1 MTIPKA
7 KSRAHQAHSNSSNQ
21 QESYAWGRKTQGTKQ
36 HYTKNSSRP
45 SQAPNKS
52 RLDNSPSNS
61 QGYNSGSEQTR
72 NNARKR
78 GNSENT
84 PWSRPN
90 NKFGGYGSNGY
101 GGSNFGANNFGGSK
115 NPEPRTTIWKD
126 QNHSLTSHALRK
138 ANANQNRKGGFA
150 SNGSDTYQRKDMGAD
165 GASYKPR
172 PSKRP
177 LNKPQKSAYPVDNAP
192 ETEASESEREM
203 IRRFKALMNPS
214 SAKMNPSSANKNAA
228 AENTQSTQTIQSDHT
243 ASSTQTASLA
253 QAEQNSQATPL
264 ANSAQSTHSTQDSRA
279 PYAAHSTKSV
289 LSDQASQSI
298 HEPLSAHASQ
308 IAAQASHHA
317 QRAKHSTQ
325 IATDETASQKQEF
338 NQTPSSKAERT
349 KIPLSSNIPFTQT
362 ITVSGQGS
370 LSSDNYLYD
379 NEFSA
384 KKPTNKTTEV
394 KVMVKRRRVFQR
406 VDDSSADDKQTLYE
420 TVTTT
425 QTLDD
430 DGQPIQISQAV
441 IHNTASPAITPA
453 HSELNALQENEV
465 AGEPNVSNHDQQ
477 VERGQ
482 NTLGQDAHKLS
493 DFARKQDEH
502 ELSNFKH
509 EQSARAQTDR
519 TQQEVQDDS
528 SQQSLAAK
536 IKRLGKA
543 AARLSALEAAA
554 SANALDS
561 SLEDLESASSSLQN
575 LSSIDIAQTMG
586 AAPIMENAPTIGS
599 VPALD
604 SAPTISST
612 PAKHAVKSSVKPADD
627 ITPEQDSSLEVASL
641 GLGAHYLETTT
652 LQTAAAPVSIKV
664 KRRTKTAVVDTNTQV
679 ALSAQFVSN
688 TQEKQSAN
696 RTEKQ
701 KTNSMLSAHT
711 LATANSQSTIDPP
724 LSLGVESL
732 DVESST
738 AKPSYKS
745 KLSSKKTQVKSSTT
759 QTLSQPYTNI
769 TAKNAS
775 NVGTDDVSNVAL
787 DVDADSLSSV
797 ALDKAS
803 NIATEQTFDRKKFK
817 GSDSFEDLANLD
829 TSKSFDV
836 NDGEQLT
843 QATLETDSSEQQPK
857 TTKVS
862 TRRRTKSTKTQP
874 STVDTASDLEI
885 ANSVTND
892 LGIGALPDFSSD
904 ISSTFGI
911 DAQSDMSLDDEKVSY
926 KSKTRKPRSTAK
938 TRASSALKNTVST
951 STKQSKDALA
961 VSPASS
967 AAHNE
972 TDLALS
978 SEAELALSD
987 IGSRSTLSDL
997 FAYDSTLTPTVQA
1010 APVTQID
1017 AAANTLADM
1026 SQTATKK
1033 QPRKTSTKSAKTIAA
1048 RKKIGT
1054 QPIEQ
1059 SAEQLELTSTVAA
1072 DIPSASVKSATT
1084 RRSSRTKT
1092 TAVIPDSL
1100 ETTTAVRLDRLETT
1114 AELSLP
1120 KQLEGKLKE
1129 GKGQGRNKGKIA
1141 AQAEPVDESIL
1152 SSAKSKDELGTYE
1165 RAETL
1170 EQDDLAPTAI
1180 TQSVKRRAKTSAS
1193 KAQTVK
1199 VAKLDEHEPVTMSA
1213 ADAFNMCDYGADNV
1227 ECALLPESAERE
1239 AADGLILTPVVTVSP
1254 KTGLQS
1260 VRPHPKKLRL
1270 LKQDQSL
1277 SENALLSASAK
1288 IKAMS
1293 KPYVLID

>member
-61 QGYNSGSEQTR
+61 QGYNLGSEQTR

-214 SAKMNPSSANKNAA
+214 SANKNAA
-228 AENTQSTQTIQSDHT
+228 AKNTQTIQSDHT

-253 QAEQNSQATPL
+253 QAEQNSQASPL
-264 ANSAQSTHSTQDSRA
+264 ANSAQSTHSSQDSRA

-289 LSDQASQSI
+289 LSDQASQAI

-317 QRAKHSTQ
+317 QRAKHSAQ

-338 NQTPSSKAERT
+338 NQPPSSKAERT

-406 VDDSSADDKQTLYE
+406 VEDSSADDKQTLYE

-441 IHNTASPAITPA
+441 IHNTTSPAITPA
-453 HSELNALQENEV
+453 HSEYNALQENEV

-493 DFARKQDEH
+493 DFAREQDEH

-509 EQSARAQTDR
+509 EQSALAQTDH
-519 TQQEVQDDS
+519 TQQEVQDS

-561 SLEDLESASSSLQN
+561 SLEDPESASSSLQN
-575 LSSIDIAQTMG
+575 LSAIDIAQTMG
-586 AAPIMENAPTIGS
+586 AAPTIDS
-599 VPALD
+599 VPVLE

-612 PAKHAVKSSVKPADD
+612 PAKHAVKSSVKSSVKPADD
-627 ITPEQDSSLEVASL
+627 VTPEQDSSLAVASL

-679 ALSAQFVSN
+679 SLSAQLVSN
-688 TQEKQSAN
+688 TQEKQSAK

-745 KLSSKKTQVKSSTT
+745 KLSSKKTQVKSSTN

-775 NVGTDDVSNVAL
+775 NVDTDDASN
-787 DVDADSLSSV
+787 V

-803 NIATEQTFDRKKFK
+803 NIATGQTFDSKKFK

-843 QATLETDSSEQQPK
+843 QATLETESSEQQPK

-874 STVDTASDLEI
+874 STVDTASDLEL

-892 LGIGALPDFSSD
+892 LGIGALPDFVSD

-911 DAQSDMSLDDEKVSY
+911 DAQSDMSLEDEKVSY
-926 KSKTRKPRSTAK
+926 KSKTRKPRSAAK

-961 VSPASS
+961 VSPSSS

-1048 RKKIGT
+1048 REKIGT

-1059 SAEQLELTSTVAA
+1059 SAKQLELTSTVAD

-1120 KQLEGKLKE
+1120 KQLKGKLKE

-1141 AQAEPVDESIL
+1141 AKAEPVDESIL
-1152 SSAKSKDELGTYE
+1152 SSAKSKDEFGAYE
-1165 RAETL
+1165 KAETL
-1170 EQDDLAPTAI
+1170 EQDDLASTAR

-1213 ADAFNMCDYGADNV
+1213 ADAFNICNYGADNV
-1227 ECALLPESAERE
+1227 ECALLAESADRE
-1239 AADGLILTPVVTVSP
+1239 VVDGLILTPVVAIPP

-1260 VRPHPKKLRL
+1260 VHPHPKKLRL

>member
-214 SAKMNPSSANKNAA
+214 SANKNAA

-279 PYAAHSTKSV
+279 PYAAHSNKSV
-289 LSDQASQSI
+289 LSDQASQAI
-298 HEPLSAHASQ
+298 HETLSAHASQ

-317 QRAKHSTQ
+317 QRAKHSAQ
-325 IATDETASQKQEF
+325 IATDETASQKKEF
-338 NQTPSSKAERT
+338 NQAPSSKAERT

-384 KKPTNKTTEV
+384 KKPTNKNTEV

-406 VDDSSADDKQTLYE
+406 VEDSSADDKQTLYE

-441 IHNTASPAITPA
+441 IHNTASSAITPA
-453 HSELNALQENEV
+453 HSEHNALQENEV

-493 DFARKQDEH
+493 DFAREQDEH

-509 EQSARAQTDR
+509 EQSALAQTDR
-519 TQQEVQDDS
+519 TQQEVQDS

-543 AARLSALEAAA
+543 AARLSALEAAD

-561 SLEDLESASSSLQN
+561 SLEDPESASSSLQN
-575 LSSIDIAQTMG
+575 LSAIDIAQTMG

-604 SAPTISST
+604 SALTISST

-627 ITPEQDSSLEVASL
+627 VTPEQDSSLEVASL

-664 KRRTKTAVVDTNTQV
+664 KRRTKTAVVDTNTQ
-679 ALSAQFVSN
+679 
-688 TQEKQSAN
+688 EKQSAK

-711 LATANSQSTIDPP
+711 LATANSQSTVDPP

-738 AKPSYKS
+738 AKPSSKS

-775 NVGTDDVSNVAL
+775 NVGTDDTSNVAL
-787 DVDADSLSSV
+787 DVDADGLSSV

-843 QATLETDSSEQQPK
+843 QATLETKSSEQQPK

-874 STVDTASDLEI
+874 STVDTASDLEL

-892 LGIGALPDFSSD
+892 LGIGALPDFGSD

-911 DAQSDMSLDDEKVSY
+911 DAQSDMSLDDEKLSY
-926 KSKTRKPRSTAK
+926 KSKTRKPRSAAK
-938 TRASSALKNTVST
+938 TRASSALKNTVSI

-961 VSPASS
+961 VSPSSS

-978 SEAELALSD
+978 SEAELALPD

-1048 RKKIGT
+1048 REKIGT

-1072 DIPSASVKSATT
+1072 NIPSASVKSATT
-1084 RRSSRTKT
+1084 RRPSRTQ
-1092 TAVIPDSL
+1092 
-1100 ETTTAVRLDRLETT
+1100 TTAVRPSSLETT
-1114 AELSLP
+1114 AEHSLP
-1120 KQLEGKLKE
+1120 KQLKGKLKE
-1129 GKGQGRNKGKIA
+1129 GKGQGRNKGKTA
-1141 AQAEPVDESIL
+1141 AQAESVDELIL
-1152 SSAKSKDELGTYE
+1152 SSAKSKNELGTYE

-1170 EQDDLAPTAI
+1170 EQDDLAPTAR
-1180 TQSVKRRAKTSAS
+1180 TPSVKRRAKTSAS

-1227 ECALLPESAERE
+1227 ECALLPERAELE

-1260 VRPHPKKLRL
+1260 VRPHPRKLRL